1 MSFWIMLVWTSLR
14 RPGHVVSS
22 SYFLHNCGNGRNLL
36 VTASSD
42 FNTFDIFSAKSSRS
56 SSPSFIVIRIG
67 RALAS
72 TMSRML
78 LSTRYMF
85 SSATA
90 RPRTSTFAPMRS
102 TRTTKVRLDCL
113 CLYTKLKDPKP
124 LFHCDGRRGWRV
136 SHSSIE
142 SISRQVAMKEDWRY
156 TCLASYLR

>member
-1 MSFWIMLVWTSLR
+1 MSFWMMLVWTSLR
-14 RPGHVVSS
+14 RPSQVISS
-22 SYFLHNCGNGRNLL
+22 SYSCTIVETGRNVP

-56 SSPSFIVIRIG
+56 SSPSFIVILIG

-72 TMSRML
+72 TMSRIL

-102 TRTTKVRLDCL
+102 TRTMNVRLDCL

-136 SHSSIE
+136 SHSSTE
-142 SISRQVAMKEDWRY
+142 GISRYVTTRDNWGY
-156 TCLASYLR
+156 TYLASYLR